1 MQESNRSLSLIAQWP
16 NQLIPREQLHC
27 RKMDIHSSPNHST
40 LAVSLSIKPNPQ
52 KYPNEHPPTTRAS
65 EMHLSTVHSSRYYS
79 AQPESGDAIQPAIQ
93 ALLRR
98 EESVNHHPDWTK
110 IIIIAVVG
118 LVAAGL
124 ICLVTGIVWR
134 RIKRRNASKG
144 KQQEQW
150 YGQ

>member
-1 MQESNRSLSLIAQWP
+1 
-16 NQLIPREQLHC
+16 
-27 RKMDIHSSPNHST
+27 
-40 LAVSLSIKPNPQ
+40 
-52 KYPNEHPPTTRAS
+52 
-65 EMHLSTVHSSRYYS
+65 MHLSTVHSSRYYS
-79 AQPESGDAIQPAIQ
+79 AQPESGGAIQPAIQ